1 MVMVTV
7 LFMAGG
13 RTADPKSVRRCNEL
27 SQRPK
32 QRSRPKTY
40 PSISFAVEIMRL
52 RVTLVTKEIGESEGG
67 VTNTTKFRTLKIY
80 IRDSQV
86 IVFQEFD
93 KLLSQYFKALSMK

>member
-1 MVMVTV
+1 M
-7 LFMAGG
+7 
-13 RTADPKSVRRCNEL
+13 
-27 SQRPK
+27 
-32 QRSRPKTY
+32 
-40 PSISFAVEIMRL
+40 
-52 RVTLVTKEIGESEGG
+52 TLVTKEIGESEGG